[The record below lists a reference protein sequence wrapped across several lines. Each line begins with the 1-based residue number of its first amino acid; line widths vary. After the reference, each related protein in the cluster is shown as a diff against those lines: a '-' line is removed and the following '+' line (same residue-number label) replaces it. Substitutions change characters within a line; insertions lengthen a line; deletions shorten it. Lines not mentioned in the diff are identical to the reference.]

1 MSVGSS
7 ARTRVLLGCAAVPA
21 VAALGAWAAICIPAA
36 RADVLPTLPTASLPI
51 PTVTLPLGTVPSVP
65 VVTTGPATTGTSPAE
80 TTAASTSDTG
90 SGDKPTTTAKPAGD
104 VSGVAGA
111 IRLASGAVSIPIESV
126 TAPAR
131 LAIDRI
137 TVSPKWIGARG
148 QRVSIVVRIADSRG
162 YRVRGASV
170 EVRSMPGRMLKPA
183 AARTT
188 RTDGTVILQPATTL
202 AIPVRAGAT
211 LVLVVR
217 AYRAGSPSSSIVARR
232 VVSLPIRLR

>member
-51 PTVTLPLGTVPSVP
+51 PTVTLPVGTVPSVP

-80 TTAASTSDTG
+80 TTAGSTSDKG
-90 SGDKPTTTAKPAGD
+90 SSDKPTTTLNPGPS
-104 VSGVAGA
+104 SGVAGA